1 MSQFLNKF
9 IEVVNQM
16 KSYASD
22 TSDEKQSQE
31 KGSTSDEK
39 QSEESYKKG
48 GYIAG
53 RSSGK
58 GGNQRERGRSSF
70 DSNSS
75 YDKGFLTKEDQETQ
89 VLNAYRNG
97 INRKFLLDQLEKDK

>member
-75 YDKGFLTKEDQETQ
+75 YDKEDQETQ